1 MESGQAVTAVAPV
14 VCAGVGARHEGRWVL
29 RMTSFRLEPSDIGG
43 ASLGVLTPRSPAA
56 GALLGLLSGRIAPGY
71 GYLRVLGH
79 DMTQAAGRAAVRRW
93 SGIASRASRPMP
105 PIRVRTLVE
114 RAARRSGQPPEARF
128 LLVAAILDRL
138 ALTPWADVP
147 IVAAPELIARKAR
160 LAVACV
166 HQPSL
171 LIIDGLLD
179 HLQPLDRTVLAD
191 AIRDLGRDTAVI
203 ALGSDTETLSLI
215 CDRVIELADGMIVG
229 CQSAAFGNPAETPQ
243 ALRAPVAPRTA
254 TALT

>member
-128 LLVAAILDRL
+128 LLVPP
-138 ALTPWADVP
+138 TPARPARPPGADGP
-147 IVAAPELIARKAR
+147 IAAPPDLIARRAR
-160 LAVACV
+160 PPAACF
-166 HQPSL
+166 H
-171 LIIDGLLD
+171 
-179 HLQPLDRTVLAD
+179 
-191 AIRDLGRDTAVI
+191 
-203 ALGSDTETLSLI
+203 
-215 CDRVIELADGMIVG
+215 
-229 CQSAAFGNPAETPQ
+229 
-243 ALRAPVAPRTA
+243 
-254 TALT
+254 